1 MKNKADK
8 VAADLA
14 GEVLNE
20 VSDQFELSQARNDK
34 RSKGKKSTAVV
45 IPAVTLLGLIGLIG
59 LYFATQPDPG
69 PPLTLGEQRYA
80 ALDEMSELVYDLDD
94 YREEYGALPNDLLL
108 LGKSKYPDLSYKH
121 LSGDHYRV
129 SHING
134 SQALVYDSAEPAY
147 QFFADVRGVE

>member
-1 MKNKADK
+1 MQNEAGK
-8 VAADLA
+8 VAANLA

-20 VSDQFELSQARNDK
+20 VSDQFELSQARNHK
-34 RSKGKKSTAVV
+34 RSKGKTSTAVV
-45 IPAVTLLGLIGLIG
+45 IPAVTLLGLIG

-69 PPLTLGEQRYA
+69 PPLTLGEQQYA

-94 YREEYGALPNDLLL
+94 YREEYGAFPNDLLL
-108 LGKSKYPDLSYKH
+108 LGKSKYPDLSYEH
-121 LSGDHYRV
+121 LSADHYRV

-134 SQALVYDSAEPAY
+134 SQALVFDSAEPAY